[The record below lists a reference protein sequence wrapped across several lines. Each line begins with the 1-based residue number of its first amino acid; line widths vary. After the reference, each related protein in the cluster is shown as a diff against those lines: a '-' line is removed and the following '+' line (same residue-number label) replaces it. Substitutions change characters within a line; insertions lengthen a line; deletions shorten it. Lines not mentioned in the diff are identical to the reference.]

1 MLFTLKEFFDVIMMT
16 IGVGFIFMDSFG
28 LETVRH
34 TVKSYVEDPVAYY
47 ERALKKKVT
56 GFNWNNLWLA
66 CLITAPAVIFH
77 ELAHKIAAI
86 SYGLQATFHAA
97 YFWLSFGVIMKLL
110 NTGFIFFVPGYVS
123 FSGAPTPV
131 VSGIIA
137 FAGPFLNLV
146 LWFTCW
152 FILKFKPIS
161 VSTRTMQILAAT
173 RYINGFLFIFNM
185 IPLGFFDGAKVLEG
199 VVWYFSG

>member
-1 MLFTLKEFFDVIMMT
+1 MLFTLKELFDVIMMT
-16 IGVGFIFMDSFG
+16 IGVGFIFMDRFG
-28 LETVRH
+28 LDTIRY

-47 ERALKKKVT
+47 QNALGKKVSS
-56 GFNWNNLWLA
+56 FNWNNFGIA

-77 ELAHKIAAI
+77 ELAHKLVAI

-123 FSGAPTPV
+123 FSGAPTPLQ
-131 VSGIIA
+131 SATIA

-146 LWFTCW
+146 LWFSCW
-152 FILKFKPIS
+152 VILKI
-161 VSTRTMQILAAT
+161 
-173 RYINGFLFIFNM
+173 
-185 IPLGFFDGAKVLEG
+185 
-199 VVWYFSG
+199 